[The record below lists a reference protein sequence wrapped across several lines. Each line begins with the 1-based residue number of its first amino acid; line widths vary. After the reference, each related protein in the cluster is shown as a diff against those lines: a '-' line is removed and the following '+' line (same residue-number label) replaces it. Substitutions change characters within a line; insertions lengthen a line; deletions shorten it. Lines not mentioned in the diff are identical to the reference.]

1 MNNQSSSKDSM
12 PNEYV
17 DEKSAAEKS
26 VTDQHVPDATPDATN
41 PVEAIG
47 EAVGTFRF
55 SDDDLDAI
63 EAATEGVAE
72 SAKRV
77 VAEAEARQKKDEA
90 NREARMAAIREE
102 TRIEADEPSWFEQAT
117 MDFDKKADEAIAEGE
132 ARRKQAEAEREA
144 RMAAIREETTH
155 GTNIF
160 ETQSWG
166 FEEGDKA
173 LAEMKA
179 RQLAAD
185 GERQQRMAGARC
197 TADIVERARRLE
209 PDIRFKDVKKVR
221 NGDMYIPQAQM
232 TDQNKMVVLDAL
244 FKDRYDRPH
253 RDLFLG
259 RIVDHE
265 GYIIDDHYPVHE
277 WIEAFAA
284 AGLKGVSAKAAR
296 EILREWALKREFE
309 RNDLIEHVKR
319 KTPEWDG
326 KKRMAASLVELF
338 KCDDTELNRE
348 FSEYFWLSLYSR
360 VMYPGSQAPI
370 VLSLFGAQNCGKS
383 YFGKRL
389 ARIITGNPNADS
401 VQLNLAGERLDFLR
415 NITGFSV
422 IASVGEMTGFT
433 RGDLNK
439 IKDFITRTNDM
450 LHYKYEGTFNQPRQ
464 FIIVMDG
471 NKYEGLQRDD
481 SGNRRFYP
489 MFCGRLPDQDG
500 QPRWSE
506 DFNAGPTIH
515 SDEFEA
521 DVWQIMAEC
530 AEWFAENGEEG
541 YNQLVGDVSS
551 KVSVFNSVERAANRG
566 TIHDPDVEAFLTDA
580 IIRSEK
586 RLIRKRDGSGRVGV
600 AIRQSDLIIAF
611 KDVSQV
617 RNPNHRHIA
626 LAMKALH
633 ADEQKTQNR
642 LAYYFDGYE
651 SIEAFEQFI
660 SGESDHEVVEAQ
672 PMKRKSEE
680 F

>member
-1 MNNQSSSKDSM
+1 MNNQSSRKDSM
-12 PNEYV
+12 PNDSV
-17 DEKSAAEKS
+17 DEKSAAENS
-26 VTDQHVPDATPDATN
+26 VTDQHVPSTTPDVAN
-41 PVEAIG
+41 PVAAIG
-47 EAVGTFRF
+47 EAVGAFRF

-63 EAATEGVAE
+63 DSATEGVAE
-72 SAKRV
+72 SAKKV
-77 VAEAEARQKKDEA
+77 VAEAEARQKKAEA
-90 NREARMAAIREE
+90 DKEARLDAIREA
-102 TRIEADEPSWFEQAT
+102 TRIEADELSELEKAF
-117 MDFDKKADEAIAEGE
+117 DGIDKKAAKMIAEGE
-132 ARRKQAEAEREA
+132 ARRKQAEADREA
-144 RMAAIREETTH
+144 RMADARAATTS
-155 GTNIF
+155 GANIF

-166 FEEGDKA
+166 FENEDKA
-173 LAEMKA
+173 LAEVKA

-185 GERQQRMAGARC
+185 GERQQRMAGARR
-197 TADIVERARRLE
+197 TVDIVDRARRLA
-209 PDIRFKDVKKVR
+209 PDIQFKDVKKVR

-232 TDQNKMVVLDAL
+232 TDQNKMVILEAL
-244 FKDRYDRPH
+244 FKGEYNRPH

-309 RNDLIEHVKR
+309 RNDLIERVKL
-319 KTPEWDG
+319 KTPKWDG

-389 ARIITGNPNADS
+389 ARIITGNPKADS
-401 VQLNLAGERLDFLR
+401 VQLNLDGDRLEFLR
-415 NITGFSV
+415 SITGFSV

-439 IKDFITRTNDM
+439 IKDFVTRTNDM
-450 LHYKYEGTFNQPRQ
+450 LHYKFEGMFNQPRQ

-530 AEWFAENGEEG
+530 AEWFDDNGEEG
-541 YNQLVGDVSS
+541 YNQLVKNVSG
-551 KVSVFNSVERAANRG
+551 KVSVFNGVERAANRG
-566 TIHDPDVEAFLTDA
+566 TIHDPDVEAFLIEA

-617 RNPNHRHIA
+617 RNPNHRHIS
-626 LAMKALH
+626 LAMKAYH
-633 ADEQKTQNR
+633 AEEQKTQNR

-651 SIEAFEQFI
+651 SIEAFNQFI
-660 SGESDHEVVEAQ
+660 SGESNDEVVEAQ

>member
-17 DEKSAAEKS
+17 DEKSAAENS
-26 VTDQHVPDATPDATN
+26 VTDQHVPDATN
-41 PVEAIG
+41 PVAAIG
-47 EAVGTFRF
+47 EAVGAVAGEFIITETPITIEDLGHHRF
-55 SDDDLDAI
+55 HRFQRQYRRAGSDVLVKVEYMFNGSVSKIEFGPGATDEDLAVDRSDPSYVHMAKFLERERRKSPEQKEREDEELSARVDAEVKKHE
-63 EAATEGVAE
+63 EAVRA
-72 SAKRV
+72 
-77 VAEAEARQKKDEA
+77 
-90 NREARMAAIREE
+90 
-102 TRIEADEPSWFEQAT
+102 RIEA
-117 MDFDKKADEAIAEGE
+117 KEAAAAN
-132 ARRKQAEAEREA
+132 ARKERDIVKRA
-144 RMAAIREETTH
+144 
-155 GTNIF
+155 
-160 ETQSWG
+160 
-166 FEEGDKA
+166 KA
-173 LAEMKA
+173 LETEI
-179 RQLAAD
+179 Q
-185 GERQQRMAGARC
+185 
-197 TADIVERARRLE
+197 
-209 PDIRFKDVKKVR
+209 FKDVKKIR
-221 NGDMYIPQAQM
+221 HGDMYIPQPQM
-232 TDQNKMVVLDAL
+232 TDQNKMVVLEAL
-244 FKDRYDRPH
+244 FKGEYDRPH

-319 KTPEWDG
+319 KMPEWDG

-338 KCDDTELNRE
+338 KCDETELNRE

-360 VMYPGSQAPI
+360 VMYPGSQAPV

-401 VQLNLAGERLDFLR
+401 VQLNLAGDRLDFLR
-415 NITGFSV
+415 SITGFSV

-439 IKDFITRTNDM
+439 IKDFVTRTNDM
-450 LHYKYEGTFNQPRQ
+450 LHYKFEGTFNQPRQ

-530 AEWFAENGEEG
+530 AEWFDDNGEEG
-541 YNQLVGDVSS
+541 YNRLVGDVSS
-551 KVSVFNSVERAANRG
+551 KVSVFNGVERAANRG
-566 TIHDPDVEAFLTDA
+566 TIHDPDVEAFLIDA

-642 LAYYFDGYE
+642 LAYYFDGHE

-660 SGESDHEVVEAQ
+660 SGESDHEVVESQ